1 MGGPAPRWS
10 SFDGVGDFDSQR
22 FRQVLGHV
30 PTSVVVVTGF
40 DAGGTPLGI
49 TIGSF
54 VSVSLDPPLVGF
66 LPGTTS
72 RTWAAIAET
81 KRFTVNVLGADQGEL
96 CWRFAKESDDRF
108 ADIPWAPSTNGC
120 PALGGAAATIDCD
133 LESNGVH
140 GDHHFA
146 VGRVTHLE
154 VLRETNAM
162 AFYRGKVVEV
172 ASAE

>member
-1 MGGPAPRWS
+1 MT
-10 SFDGVGDFDSQR
+10 DFDSQR
-22 FRQVLGHV
+22 FRQVLGQV

-40 DAGGTPLGI
+40 DTDGAPQGI

-72 RTWAAIAET
+72 RTWAGISAT
-81 KRFTVNVLGADQGEL
+81 NKFTVNVLAANQGEL
-96 CWRFAKESDDRF
+96 CWRFAKEADDRF
-108 ADIPWAPSTNGC
+108 SGVDWSPSENGC
-120 PALGGAAATIDCD
+120 PRLAGSIVVIDCD

-146 VGRVTHLE
+146 VGRVTHLDAAGDE
-154 VLRETNAM
+154 NAM
-162 AFYRGKVVEV
+162 AFYRGKVVSV
-172 ASAE
+172 TPAG